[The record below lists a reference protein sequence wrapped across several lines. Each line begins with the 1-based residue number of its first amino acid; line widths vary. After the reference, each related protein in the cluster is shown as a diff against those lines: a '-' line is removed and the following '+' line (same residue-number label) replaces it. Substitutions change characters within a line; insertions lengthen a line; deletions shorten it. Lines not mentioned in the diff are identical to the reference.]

1 MNLIHLPLFATL
13 LVTSGSLLGGEP
25 IDETRDVASDAVI
38 DIEIAHGTVT
48 LTGWD
53 RNQFRIVGEL
63 SDDAEGYE
71 LDVLNDGIRFEEDL
85 DRDSHRNCWSWWG
98 CDQSRGEQTSVE
110 IQVPR
115 NSLLTFEGINVELS
129 ISGLHGSTQ
138 VELINGEL
146 QVSDLRG
153 VVALKTVN
161 GSISAD
167 ALDGRLTLETVNGSI
182 VDSNSTG
189 SRVSYNTVNGSI
201 TSNVRSQR
209 LKAGTVNGDMDL
221 NLATVDELELS
232 TVSGTLEVNTAL
244 GDMAQVDMS
253 SVGGRI
259 ELVLPAATSARFN
272 VRTAVGGRITNQLS
286 ADEAVREN
294 RFINSS
300 ELRFPLNGGRADV
313 RISTVSGDVS
323 LRSQ

>member
-1 MNLIHLPLFATL
+1 MNLIRLPFFATL

-63 SDDAEGYE
+63 SDDAEGYK
-71 LDVLNDGIRFEEDL
+71 LDVVNDGIRFEEDL
-85 DRDSHRNCWSWWG
+85 DQDTRRNCWGWWG
-98 CDQSRGEQTSVE
+98 CDQSRGAQTSVE

-115 NSLLTFEGINVELS
+115 NSLLTFSGINVELS
-129 ISGLHGSTQ
+129 ASSLHGSTQ

-146 QVSDLRG
+146 QASDLRG
-153 VVALKTVN
+153 VVTLKTVN
-161 GSISAD
+161 GSINSD

-189 SRVSYNTVNGSI
+189 SRVSYNTINGSI

-209 LKAGTVNGDMDL
+209 IHAGTVNGDLAL
-221 NLATVDELELS
+221 NLETAEELDLS
-232 TVSGTLEVNTAL
+232 TVGGTLEVNTAL
-244 GDMAQVDMS
+244 REMAQVDMS
-253 SVGGRI
+253 SVSGRI
-259 ELVLPAATSARFN
+259 ELILPATTSARFN
-272 VRTAVGGRITNQLS
+272 VKTAVGGRITNQLS

-300 ELRFPLNGGRADV
+300 ELRFPLNGGRGDV